1 MPRRG
6 GASRARRS
14 RLSRVARHPSERFA
28 EPVPAER
35 ETGSSVQSDDGA
47 VIRDSLAEPVRFG
60 EIFER
65 HYDRVYA
72 YLARRVGREIGSD
85 LAAETFTRAFTLR
98 QRFNTGESSSALPW
112 LFGIAT
118 NLLRH
123 HRRTEVRKLR
133 AYART
138 GVDPV
143 LDDVPD
149 AERRV
154 DASAASRELARAL
167 ASLRRAE
174 TDVLLLVAW
183 ADLSYAEIAEAL
195 GIEVGTVRSRLSRA
209 RTHMRE
215 LLDATGQQTIESAA
229 TAGGNDG

>member
-1 MPRRG
+1 VPRRG

-14 RLSRVARHPSERFA
+14 RLSRVARRPSERFA

>member
-1 MPRRG
+1 M
-6 GASRARRS
+6 
-14 RLSRVARHPSERFA
+14 
-28 EPVPAER
+28 
-35 ETGSSVQSDDGA
+35 QSDDGA

-85 LAAETFTRAFTLR
+85 LVAETFTRAFTLW
-98 QRFNTGESSSALPW
+98 QRFNTGESSSVFPW

-215 LLDATGQQTIESAA
+215 LLDATGQQRIECAA

>member
-1 MPRRG
+1 M
-6 GASRARRS
+6 
-14 RLSRVARHPSERFA
+14 
-28 EPVPAER
+28 
-35 ETGSSVQSDDGA
+35 QSDDGA

-143 LDDVPD
+143 FDDVPD

-154 DASAASRELARAL
+154 DASADSRELARAL
-167 ASLRRAE
+167 ASLRGAE
-174 TDVLLLVAW
+174 RDVLLLVAW

>member
-1 MPRRG
+1 MPCRG

-14 RLSRVARHPSERFA
+14 RLSRVARRPSERFA

>member
-1 MPRRG
+1 
-6 GASRARRS
+6 
-14 RLSRVARHPSERFA
+14 
-28 EPVPAER
+28 
-35 ETGSSVQSDDGA
+35 VQSDDGA
-47 VIRDSLAEPVRFG
+47 VIRDSLREPGRFG

-72 YLARRVGREIGSD
+72 FLARRVGAEIGSD

-98 QRFNTGESSSALPW
+98 QRFRIRESSSALPW

-123 HRRTEVRKLR
+123 QRRTEVRKLR

-143 LDDVPD
+143 FDDVPD

-167 ASLRRAE
+167 ASLRGAE
-174 TDVLLLVAW
+174 RDVLLLVAW
-183 ADLSYAEIAEAL
+183 ADLSYAEVAEAL

-215 LLDATGQQTIESAA
+215 LLDATGQQRIECAA

>member
-1 MPRRG
+1 M
-6 GASRARRS
+6 
-14 RLSRVARHPSERFA
+14 
-28 EPVPAER
+28 
-35 ETGSSVQSDDGA
+35 QSDDGA
-47 VIRDSLAEPVRFG
+47 VIRDSLREPGRFG

-65 HYDRVYA
+65 HYDRLYA
-72 YLARRVGREIGSD
+72 FLARRVGAEVGSD

-98 QRFNTGESSSALPW
+98 QRFRTGESSSALPW

-123 HRRTEVRKLR
+123 QRRTEVRKLR

-167 ASLRRAE
+167 ASLRGAE
-174 TDVLLLVAW
+174 RDVLLLVAW
-183 ADLSYAEIAEAL
+183 ADLSYAEVAEAL

-209 RTHMRE
+209 RAHMRE